1 MEKRGGLLL
10 VNTKKVN
17 ARILELS
24 LTQEIVA
31 KELGITYTTLN
42 LKINN
47 KRRLY
52 IDEMIKLCDVLNIT
66 TTSELKE
73 YFGLDFLIVFNSCE
87 KATCN

>member
-1 MEKRGGLLL
+1 M
-10 VNTKKVN
+10 VNSKKVN
-17 ARILELS
+17 ARIVELE

-31 KELGITYTTLN
+31 KELGIDYSTLN

-52 IDEMIKLCDVLNIT
+52 VEEMVKLCDVLKIRT
-66 TTSELKE
+66 HTELKE
-73 YFGLDFLIVFNSCE
+73 YFGLDFLIVFDGCE

>member
-1 MEKRGGLLL
+1 M
-10 VNTKKVN
+10 VNSKKVN
-17 ARILELS
+17 ARIVELE

-31 KELGITYTTLN
+31 NELGIDYSTLN

-52 IDEMIKLCDVLNIT
+52 IDEMVKLCNVLRIT
-66 TTSELKE
+66 TPTELKE
-73 YFGLDFLIVFNSCE
+73 YFGLDFLIVFDSCE